1 MDILG
6 HNGNMVFKDEQTQQK
21 SEDVV
26 ILSPQLIP
34 VSSET
39 DIRPVNLGCWAMNF
53 SLRGLLS
60 PALYPLACTSDLST
74 SGWMVGS
81 IRPVAFFH
89 INCVLQHYGYWWNL
103 GAIFNLGKWKL
114 TNNDCWLLPGWT
126 ILGGSLYLSLEALV
140 NSLLVSRAV
149 TSVMHLDVGFPS
161 FPASLFLHSHH
172 CFLGPS
178 PQDMWAVLIE
188 GSAPENSS

>member
-1 MDILG
+1 MS
-6 HNGNMVFKDEQTQQK
+6 V
-21 SEDVV
+21 
-26 ILSPQLIP
+26 
-34 VSSET
+34 
-39 DIRPVNLGCWAMNF
+39 

-60 PALYPLACTSDLST
+60 PALYPLACTSDSST
-74 SGWMVGS
+74 GGWMVGS
-81 IRPVAFFH
+81 IWPVAFFH

-126 ILGGSLYLSLEALV
+126 VLGGSLYLSLEA
-140 NSLLVSRAV
+140 LVSRAV

-172 CFLGPS
+172 CFLGSS
-178 PQDMWAVLIE
+178 PPGHV
-188 GSAPENSS
+188 GSTHGGLCSREFKLTQLLFNNTDTPIMAKASVWK